1 MEYPKYHGN
10 YLGIVVQNNDPLHRG
25 RVKVFVP
32 HISPTVYKSWVEDK
46 KDKRFRFM
54 GSNIESDLTQII
66 TDLKEILPWAEVA
79 TPLAGESSSGRYNAQ
94 SNHATTSD
102 SSNISFTEAYSSD
115 VGAGNQNIDNV
126 GEKPGNVFDMMN
138 YRLCDA
144 FNDPAATN
152 INYVNKLSYNYV
164 PECYSNSAKGAFP
177 VLSVGAHVWIFFN
190 SGDPLKPV
198 IFASSFGSHEWCS
211 IFDSTSASP
220 GMDYPGKYENTIGG
234 KDINTDTYRNK
245 YIINQKGG
253 TLAFV
258 NTDNR
263 EMLKLTHFSGSF
275 KEFNNMANIELAT
288 NNDQKLVLNDSFD
301 TVRGMRN
308 VFTQRDFDNVVRGD
322 HYRKVGNLE
331 ASLYEKWKEL
341 WAPIADIK
349 QLFDVQRTFG
359 VQGELGAAGS
369 FIKLNG
375 SGQTQSGMPAMCP
388 VCTANIR
395 LDMAVNN
402 TFDPPGFKK
411 TSKPSTAT
419 HEDGDG
425 AGAQMIDAEGVGYQV
440 TYQDGRPAG
449 PINLFL
455 LMKNDGTYTDVF
467 GNPLVQ
473 PPGEIG
479 GIKCPS
485 CNNSLGGGS
494 ITSGPG
500 FSKSSFA
507 GIWTPEPQKLL
518 LPTMIAAVMPE
529 LAKVEAQMGLGGSEI
544 VEITKHKVETIGMV
558 MNDFGAV
565 RVDPQGK
572 MEPGYVLPSQ
582 FSTIVV
588 NTPSPLVEQVHVD
601 DLPGGTYTLNVCNRY
616 SILVGAGGVNLKSY
630 GVINISGAMANIAG
644 EQVNI
649 GSANEVNIDGGKRT
663 SIVGDIVS
671 IRQRNGEQVIIDSG
685 LGINGNV
692 IIRGGLYVEGD
703 TGLQSMT
710 CVSQKTTTDPV
721 NAYGG
726 GRQGLVGGTMLT
738 CDYSHNMDE
747 TTGELMPGKGT
758 AKTYLG
764 YTDYNKV
771 AGFIDKDTVIGTLME
786 GTIITGDFKGLSLAI
801 GGIPTLIDIT
811 GATFTV
817 TSITPSPL
825 AVAAGV
831 EGCIAA
837 VDNLTQV
844 KTLMQAGD
852 PMADADALPGGGCYI
867 RGTNDGVTVPS
878 KPKNLSLRGQ
888 PYTDVIAAVEEAK
901 AIYKAPGALYAP
913 GFIVGNGCHSSYTQT
928 ATHVMTFEEPAVNKV
943 ATCSAVRKIHGKN
956 INVLVS
962 AKSIGDY
969 HNITDEIVDPPD
981 LPTTG
986 LV

>member
-46 KDKRFRFM
+46 KDKVFRFM

-102 SSNISFTEAYSSD
+102 SSNISFTKAYSSD

-164 PECYSNSAKGAFP
+164 PECYSNSAKGVFP
-177 VLSVGAHVWIFFN
+177 VLSVGAHVWVFFN
-190 SGDPLKPV
+190 GGDPLKPV

-288 NNDQKLVLNDSFD
+288 NNDQKLVLNDSFL
-301 TVRGMRN
+301 TVRGMRSE
-308 VFTQRDFDNVVRGD
+308 FTQRDYDNVIRGD

-331 ASLYEKWKEL
+331 SSLYEKWKEL
-341 WAPIADIK
+341 WTPIADIK

-375 SGQTQSGMPAMCP
+375 SSQTQSGAPAMCP
-388 VCTANIR
+388 VCTADLRI
-395 LDMAVNN
+395 DVATNN

-411 TSKPSTAT
+411 ITKPATAT
-419 HEDGDG
+419 PEDGDCTASYTISEDG
-425 AGAQMIDAEGVGYQV
+425 IGYQV
-440 TYQDGRPAG
+440 TYQDGSPAVGPAG
-449 PINLFL
+449 KTY
-455 LMKNDGTYTDVF
+455 LMSNNGTYVDKF
-467 GNPLVQ
+467 GNTLPQ

-485 CNNSLGGGS
+485 CNNALGGGS
-494 ITSGPG
+494 LTSIPG
-500 FSKSSFA
+500 FSKSSF
-507 GIWTPEPQKLL
+507 GGVWLPEPQKLL
-518 LPTMIAAVMPE
+518 LPVQIAAVMPE
-529 LAKVEAQMGLGGSEI
+529 LAKLEAQMGMGGSEI

-565 RVDPQGK
+565 RVDPMGK
-572 MEPGYVLPSQ
+572 MEPGYIIPTDY
-582 FSTIVV
+582 STIPV
-588 NTPSPLVEQVHVD
+588 NVPTPLVEQVQVD

-630 GVINISGAMANIAG
+630 GVINISGAMTNIAG

-663 SIVGDIVS
+663 SIVGDVVS

-703 TGLQSMT
+703 TGLQSISY
-710 CVSQKTTTDPV
+710 VSQKQTTDPM
-721 NAYGG
+721 NLSGG
-726 GRQGLVGGTMLT
+726 GRKGIIGGTMLT
-738 CDYSHNMDE
+738 CDKSHDMTTD
-747 TTGELMPGKGT
+747 TGELLPGQTGE
-758 AKTYLG
+758 KTYLG
-764 YTDYNKV
+764 YTDLNKL
-771 AGFIDKDTVIGTLME
+771 AGFIDKDTVIGTIME
-786 GTIITGDFKGLSLAI
+786 GTVINGTATLTSLINPLLNGSA
-801 GGIPTLIDIT
+801 DISL
-811 GATFTV
+811 TV
-817 TSITPSPL
+817 TSIVAPPL
-825 AVAAGV
+825 AVLAGV

-837 VDNLTQV
+837 VDNFTQV
-844 KTLMQAGD
+844 NNLIMESDPQAV
-852 PMADADALPGGGCYI
+852 ADAIPGGGVYI
-867 RGTNDGVTVPS
+867 RGTNDGETVPS
-878 KPKNLSLRGQ
+878 NPGNLSLRGL
-888 PYTDVIAAVEEAK
+888 PALDVQKYVQEAK
-901 AIYKAPGALYAP
+901 NLLKAPGVLAAP
-913 GFIVGNGCHSSYTQT
+913 GFIVGNGCHSSFTQNGTFAMTHEKPSGT
-928 ATHVMTFEEPAVNKV
+928 AL
-943 ATCSAVRKIHGKN
+943 ATNSGVRKKYQDPTSFVAAADVNDFDPNVNGELTDPKSFP
-956 INVLVS
+956 INVV
-962 AKSIGDY
+962 
-969 HNITDEIVDPPD
+969 
-981 LPTTG
+981 
-986 LV
+986 

>member
-25 RVKVFVP
+25 RVKIFVP

-79 TPLAGESSSGRYNAQ
+79 TPLTGESSSGRYNAQ
-94 SNHATTSD
+94 SNLATTSD
-102 SSNISFTEAYSSD
+102 SSNVDYTKAYSSD
-115 VGAGNQNIDNV
+115 IGAGNQNIDGI

-164 PECYSNSAKGAFP
+164 PECYSNSAKGTFP
-177 VLSVGAHVWIFFN
+177 VLNVGAHVWVFFN
-190 SGDPLKPV
+190 GGDPLKPV

-220 GMDYPGKYENTIGG
+220 GMDYPGKYENTVGS

-275 KEFNNMANIELAT
+275 KEFNNMANIELAV
-288 NNDQKLVLNDSFD
+288 NNDQKLVLNDSFL
-301 TVRGMRN
+301 TVRGMRSE
-308 VFTQRDFDNVVRGD
+308 FTQRDYDNVIRGD

-331 ASLYEKWKEL
+331 ASLYEKWKEI
-341 WAPIADIK
+341 WTPIADIK
-349 QLFDVQRTFG
+349 QLFDTMRTFG

-375 SGQTQSGMPAMCP
+375 SGQTQAGSPALCP
-388 VCTANIR
+388 VCSADIR
-395 LDMAVNN
+395 LDFSVNN
-402 TFDPPGFKK
+402 SFDPPGFKK
-411 TSKPSTAT
+411 TTKPATSTP
-419 HEDGDG
+419 EDGDCT
-425 AGAQMIDAEGVGYQV
+425 ASYTISDEGIGYQV
-440 TYQDGRPAG
+440 TYQDGRPAVG
-449 PINLFL
+449 PAGSSY
-455 LMKNDGTYTDVF
+455 LMSNNGTYTDMF
-467 GNPLVQ
+467 GNVLAQ

-485 CNNSLGGGS
+485 CNNVLGGGS
-494 ITSGPG
+494 ITSIPG
-500 FSKSSFA
+500 FSQSSF
-507 GIWTPEPQKLL
+507 GGVWMPEPRKLL
-518 LPTMIAAVMPE
+518 LPVQIAAVMPE
-529 LAKVEAQMGLGGSEI
+529 LAKLEAQMGMGGSEI

-565 RVDPQGK
+565 RVDPLGK
-572 MEPGYVLPSQ
+572 MEPGYVLPTDY
-582 FSTIVV
+582 STIVV
-588 NTPSPLVEQVHVD
+588 NVPTPLIEQVQVD

-663 SIVGDIVS
+663 SIVGDVVS

-703 TGLQSMT
+703 CGLQSLTMVT
-710 CVSQKTTTDPV
+710 QKQTGDSM
-721 NAYGG
+721 NLSGG
-726 GRQGLVGGTMLT
+726 GRKGIIGGTMLT
-738 CDYSHNMDE
+738 CDKSHAIND
-747 TTGELMPGKGT
+747 TTGELVPGSGGEN
-758 AKTYLG
+758 AYMG
-764 YTDYNKV
+764 YTDMNRF
-771 AGFIDKDTVIGTLME
+771 AGWLPKLTPIGELDV
-786 GTIITGDFKGLSLAI
+786 GCKITSKITATGSAGGLVNGLPFAI
-801 GGIPTLIDIT
+801 TN
-811 GATFTV
+811 ATFTFDAASIEVISCDPGGVV
-817 TSITPSPL
+817 TSDNF
-825 AVAAGV
+825 AA
-831 EGCIAA
+831 A
-837 VDNLTQV
+837 
-844 KTLMQAGD
+844 QAGMTFPD
-852 PMADADALPGGGCYI
+852 GAPDNIGQGMYI
-867 RGTNDGVTVPS
+867 RGTNNGTYQN
-878 KPKNLSLRGQ
+878 NLALRGL
-888 PYTDVIAAVEEAK
+888 PAANVQQYVAEAK
-901 AIYKAPGALYAP
+901 EILKAPNILKAPGLV
-913 GFIVGNGCHSSYTQT
+913 VGNGCHSSYTQNG
-928 ATHVMTFEEPAVNKV
+928 TFAPTMDVV
-943 ATCSAVRKIHGKN
+943 AGNRVACNAEVRWR
-956 INVLVS
+956 
-962 AKSIGDY
+962 AGD
-969 HNITDEIVDPPD
+969 
-981 LPTTG
+981 PTTMTG
-986 LV
+986 ATPPFDHGHDSTEITGGTKSMPMVA